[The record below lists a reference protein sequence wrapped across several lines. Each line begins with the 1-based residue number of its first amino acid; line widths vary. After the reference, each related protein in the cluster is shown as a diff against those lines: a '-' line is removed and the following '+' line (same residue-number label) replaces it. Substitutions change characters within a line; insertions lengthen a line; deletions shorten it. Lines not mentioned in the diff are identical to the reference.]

1 MDFTEKD
8 LLLILPAMAVNIVT
22 ATATEKELDG
32 DYSKVLKVYGK
43 DFFDDMKKMKASIQG
58 LYKENFDLELDEDGY
73 SNTDVKFILLFKT
86 IMKNFL
92 DEDLGGEYYE
102 D

>member
-1 MDFTEKD
+1 MEFTEKD
-8 LLLILPAMAVNIVT
+8 LLLILPAMASHIVRT
-22 ATATEKELDG
+22 TEIELDD
-32 DYSKVLKVYGK
+32 DYSKVLKVYGEE
-43 DFFDDMKKMKASIQG
+43 FFDDMKKMQTSIQE

-73 SNTDVKFILLFKT
+73 STTDIKFILLFKT

-92 DEDLGGEYYE
+92 NKDSEGEYYE